1 MDFKVKDP
9 KLVEALNEV
18 NQNPELICDYL
29 INHDLLVGLLV
40 DKEEKKLVISSTE
53 NFKALAVFS
62 TEESLR
68 DFAATARP
76 AIFSGK
82 EIAEL
87 ALKSDS
93 RLLHLDPPM
102 GLVING
108 SKLKAIASSRR
119 WLNPQFDQFLLDL
132 VNQQV
137 KQFDEVSFELA
148 SGEWTDLRI
157 ILRGDF
163 QNCSLAASNLGQFL
177 HKDPKVI
184 ELLPSGADIVYSS

>member
-18 NQNPELICDYL
+18 NQNPVLICDYL
-29 INHDLLVGLLV
+29 IEHDLLVGLIV
-40 DKEEKKLVISSTE
+40 DKKEKNLVISSTK

-119 WLNPQFDQFLLDL
+119 WLNPQFDQFLIDL

-137 KQFDEVSFELA
+137 KQFDEVTFELA